1 MNDTYNIE
9 LISEGLERVP
19 EAAKFLGLS
28 KGQIYKLMSEGM
40 LPCVRIG
47 RSRRVPIRAVRELAI
62 RNLVVAET
70 KE

>member
-1 MNDTYNIE
+1 MNESKIIE

-19 EAAKFLGLS
+19 EAAAFLSLS
-28 KGQIYKLMSEGM
+28 KGQVYKLMSEGL

-47 RSRRVPIRAVRELAI
+47 RSRRVPIRAVRELAVK
-62 RNLVVAET
+62 NLVVADT